1 MFKGSS
7 MFIFLYSTFDQNL
20 HQNNQQKQPQA
31 FFTEQTQLVV
41 FVIQFQLHIKVEL
54 SYLLSGTG
62 GGTYVST
69 AHTRLGC
76 GAIGRHVCDIAAAAA
91 LA

>member
-62 GGTYVST
+62 GGG
-69 AHTRLGC
+69 AHMFPLHT
-76 GAIGRHVCDIAAAAA
+76 HV
-91 LA
+91 